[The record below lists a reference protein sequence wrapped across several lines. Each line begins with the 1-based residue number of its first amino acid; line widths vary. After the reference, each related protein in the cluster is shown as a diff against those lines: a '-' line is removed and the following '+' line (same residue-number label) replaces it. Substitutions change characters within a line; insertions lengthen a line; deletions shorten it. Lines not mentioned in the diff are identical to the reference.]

1 MQMMPF
7 SEMEMTKGDTG
18 VRVLGAMAIEA
29 S

>member
-18 VRVLGAMAIEA
+18 VRVLGVMAMEA